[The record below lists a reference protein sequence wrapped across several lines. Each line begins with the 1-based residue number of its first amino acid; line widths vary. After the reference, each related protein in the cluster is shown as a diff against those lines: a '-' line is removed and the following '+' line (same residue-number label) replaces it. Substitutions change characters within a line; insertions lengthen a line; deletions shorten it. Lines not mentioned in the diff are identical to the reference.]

1 MTPADGNDEGLGFLR
16 DMTSQSARAHEFD
29 RRLQWSRLSR
39 QLRAD
44 DDVAGHAAET
54 EPEPEPEPE
63 PEKVVDLRDDPEP
76 AAPDG
81 ATTNAAPEVPRPRR
95 RESGPGRPTG
105 R

>member
-29 RRLQWSRLSR
+29 RRLRWSRLSR

-44 DDVAGHAAET
+44 DDVDGHVAET
-54 EPEPEPEPE
+54 EPEE
-63 PEKVVDLRDDPEP
+63 VVDLRDDS
-76 AAPDG
+76 APVVPDV
-81 ATTNAAPEVPRPRR
+81 ARTSAAPEGPRPRR
-95 RESGPGRPTG
+95 RGSGPGRPTG